1 VLNQK
6 QALKCS
12 VLQGM
17 PLDEDSDNYSG
28 NKGGKTPLL
37 LSHSTGISQGSVE
50 LQKWSPTQEFRIC
63 LEFDKPSFV

>member
-28 NKGGKTPLL
+28 NKGGKTPFL
-37 LSHSTGISQGSVE
+37 LSHSTGKSQGSVE
-50 LQKWSPTQEFRIC
+50 LRK
-63 LEFDKPSFV
+63 